1 MYFFSVLA
9 CTVSSL
15 FNELDNSL
23 SVSFWV
29 SRPACAFRENSKNQ
43 LRYLLFRNPFLNRG
57 CKGTHYF
64 LISKSFFKNFSI
76 FIFLRQPVKELH
88 FLYSRPFFERGC
100 KGRHYFLIS
109 KSFFSRFFNFF
120 SSCLS
125 LLKNSR
131 PLQPP
136 FSQMGLQRYDFFLYF
151 QIFLQQSLSRNQPE
165 HRNKT
170 PNTLPLNALS
180 LVLHFC

>member
-1 MYFFSVLA
+1 MNLLFL
-9 CTVSSL
+9 SL
-15 FNELDNSL
+15 RLFLG
-23 SVSFWV
+23 FP
-29 SRPACAFRENSKNQ
+29 RPACAFRENSKNQ

-76 FIFLRQPVKELH
+76 FIFLRQSVKELH
-88 FLYSRPFFERGC
+88 LLYSCPFFERGC

-109 KSFFSRFFNFF
+109 KSFFKNFSTF

-125 LLKNSR
+125 LFKNSR